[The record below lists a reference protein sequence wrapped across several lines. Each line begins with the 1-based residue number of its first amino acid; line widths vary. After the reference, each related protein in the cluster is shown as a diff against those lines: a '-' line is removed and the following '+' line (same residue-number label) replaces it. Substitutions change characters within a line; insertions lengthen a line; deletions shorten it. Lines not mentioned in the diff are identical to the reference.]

1 MEAPVGFNKGR
12 GTSQSAGTGE
22 SLTRGMMLELEKE
35 TKGPNNGRVGLCR
48 RKCQDVPRYWGT
60 EWRPGEPCGGL

>member
-1 MEAPVGFNKGR
+1 MEAPVGFNKGS

-22 SLTRGMMLELEKE
+22 SLTRGIMLELEKE

-48 RKCQDVPRYWGT
+48 RNCQDVPRYWGT
-60 EWRPGEPCGGL
+60 E